1 MDVVKRTIEGL
12 RGKIDIASTPG
23 KGTVVT
29 LRLPLTLAI
38 IDGLLVRIGNGRY
51 VLPLSAVEECV
62 ELSNDEDARSGGR
75 SFLSVRGE
83 LVPYLRLRELFAT
96 LAPPDLYQKVVIVSS
111 GEQRIGL
118 VVDQVIGNHQTVIK
132 SLSKLHADSGTFSG
146 ATILGDGAVALILD
160 IAHLVDFGQAHEDR
174 LKAAG

>member
-51 VLPLSAVEECV
+51 VLPLV
-62 ELSNDEDARSGGR
+62 GGR
-75 SFLSVRGE
+75 GMR
-83 LVPYLRLRELFAT
+83 
-96 LAPPDLYQKVVIVSS
+96 
-111 GEQRIGL
+111 
-118 VVDQVIGNHQTVIK
+118 
-132 SLSKLHADSGTFSG
+132 
-146 ATILGDGAVALILD
+146 
-160 IAHLVDFGQAHEDR
+160 
-174 LKAAG
+174 